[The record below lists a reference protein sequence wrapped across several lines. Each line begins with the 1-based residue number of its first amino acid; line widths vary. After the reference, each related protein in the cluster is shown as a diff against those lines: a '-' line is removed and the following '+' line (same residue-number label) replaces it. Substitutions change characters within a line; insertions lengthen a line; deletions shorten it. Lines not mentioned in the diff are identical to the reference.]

1 MDGLLMENPI
11 KMNDLGVPSFKET
24 PSLFKRVIAN
34 CVIFNDSNNDLSFF
48 PNGNTNPTRKSM
60 WERNGGSMER
70 STFLIL
76 GSTKGLYPKQ
86 LLKNTIWLRWMPFF
100 SCFFFGNKKTC
111 TPNGKTHSCKGF
123 SVPHVFCVN
132 GLVDFH
138 CHHIPS
144 FVYGVLYFGGELWL
158 SNFSLNSGIEDGV
171 FAGCEQLEEVT
182 FPTSLTHLGNYAFAE
197 SGTEETQLARTGKMY
212 EFIDFSL
219 SILVPYLIFVVFWFR
234 GGTSA

>member
-1 MDGLLMENPI
+1 MIWGYHHLRKHPVCSNVSLQIASSSMIRTMTWVFFQMATPTQPEKACEKEMEDQWSDQPFWYL
-11 KMNDLGVPSFKET
+11 DQP
-24 PSLFKRVIAN
+24 R
-34 CVIFNDSNNDLSFF
+34 
-48 PNGNTNPTRKSM
+48 
-60 WERNGGSMER
+60 
-70 STFLIL
+70 
-76 GSTKGLYPKQ
+76 GLYPKQ

-219 SILVPYLIFVVFWFR
+219 SILVPFLIFCGVLVSGRNKCLASVVFLFFF
-234 GGTSA
+234 